1 MITVTTIAIMTTG
14 CIPMLDDFLI
24 RAGLAVI
31 ALALATAPLGCFVIW
46 RRMAYFG
53 DATAHAAI
61 LGVAIAFG
69 FNISVGIG
77 VLAVALGMALSVTA
91 LSNRGHAMD
100 GALGALSHSALAL
113 GLVAISL
120 IRGVRIDV
128 EAYLFGDILAVTQSD
143 LWVIWLGALAVPALI
158 LWRWQNLLTTT
169 LNTEIARASGINPER
184 EQIVLTL
191 ALAIVVALSIKIVG
205 ALLISAMLL
214 IPPSAARNF
223 ARTPA
228 GMALLAVGLSV
239 MAGLGGLWL
248 SFSADT
254 PAGPSV
260 VVMAAAIFLFTQ
272 LFRRKG

>member
-1 MITVTTIAIMTTG
+1 MITG
-14 CIPMLDDFLI
+14 RIPMIDDFLL

-128 EAYLFGDILAVTQSD
+128 EAYLFGDILAVTQND

-184 EQIVLTL
+184 EQMVLTI

-223 ARTPA
+223 AHTPA
-228 GMALLAVGLSV
+228 GMALLAVGLS
-239 MAGLGGLWL
+239 MLAGLGGLWL

>member
-1 MITVTTIAIMTTG
+1 MMIVITTPDLDM
-14 CIPMLDDFLI
+14 PMIDDFLL

-61 LGVAIAFG
+61 LGVAIAIA

-77 VLAVALGMALSVTA
+77 VMVVALGMALAVTG

-120 IRGVRIDV
+120 NRGVRIDV
-128 EAYLFGDILAVTQSD
+128 DAYLFGDILAVSQGD
-143 LWVIWLGALAVPALI
+143 LWVIWAGALVVPGL
-158 LWRWQNLLTTT
+158 LFWRRQNLLTAT
-169 LNTEIARASGINPER
+169 LNPELARASGINPKQ
-184 EQIVLTL
+184 EQLVLTL
-191 ALAIVVALSIKIVG
+191 ALAIVVAMAIKIVG

-223 ARTPA
+223 AQTPM
-228 GMALLAVGLSV
+228 GMALLSIVFAAI
-239 MAGLGGLWL
+239 AGIGGLFL
-248 SFSADT
+248 SFEVDA

-260 VVMAAAIFLFTQ
+260 VVVAAGILLITQ
-272 LFRRKG
+272 LFRRRGQT

>member
-1 MITVTTIAIMTTG
+1 MI
-14 CIPMLDDFLI
+14 DDFML
-24 RAGLAVI
+24 RAALAVI

-61 LGVAIAFG
+61 LGVAIAFA
-69 FNISVGIG
+69 FNISIGIG
-77 VLAVALGMALSVTA
+77 VIAVALGMALSITA

-100 GALGALSHSALAL
+100 GALGALSHSALAI
-113 GLVAISL
+113 GLVVISL
-120 IRGVRIDV
+120 IRNVRIDV
-128 EAYLFGDILAVTQSD
+128 EAYLFGDILAVSADD
-143 LWVIWLGALAVPALI
+143 LTVIWLGALIVPALL
-158 LWRWQNLLTTT
+158 LWRWQNLLTST
-169 LNTEIARASGINPER
+169 LNTEIARASGINPSR
-184 EQIVLTL
+184 EQMVLTIS
-191 ALAIVVALSIKIVG
+191 LAIVVALAIKIVG

-228 GMALLAVGLSV
+228 GMVGLAVTFSI

-248 SFSADT
+248 SFGADT

-260 VVMAAAIFLFTQ
+260 IVAAAGIFLLTQ
-272 LFRRKG
+272 IFRRKG

>member
-1 MITVTTIAIMTTG
+1 MTIAIMTTTTD
-14 CIPMLDDFLI
+14 ITTMIDDFML
-24 RAGLAVI
+24 RAALAVI

-61 LGVAIAFG
+61 LGVAIAFA
-69 FNISVGIG
+69 FNISIGIG
-77 VLAVALGMALSVTA
+77 VIAVALGMALSITA

-100 GALGALSHSALAL
+100 GALGALSHSALAI
-113 GLVAISL
+113 GLVVISL
-120 IRGVRIDV
+120 IRNVRIDV
-128 EAYLFGDILAVTQSD
+128 EAYLFGDILAVSADD
-143 LWVIWLGALAVPALI
+143 LTVIWLGALIVPALL
-158 LWRWQNLLTTT
+158 LWRWQNLLTST
-169 LNTEIARASGINPER
+169 LNTEIARASGINPSR
-184 EQIVLTL
+184 EQMVLTIS
-191 ALAIVVALSIKIVG
+191 LAIVVALAIKIVG

-228 GMALLAVGLSV
+228 GMVGLAVTFSI

-248 SFSADT
+248 SFGADT

-260 VVMAAAIFLFTQ
+260 IVAAAGIFLLTQ
-272 LFRRKG
+272 IFRRKG